1 MSFENYKCV
10 FQCRLML
17 GLVCFMYWWWPQRYH
32 KLERD
37 CISPCVHKCSNFFYQ
52 LAYTKD
58 TGVLKVFT
66 LALDFP
72 MVHGRGD
79 WPIRTIQ
86 IRMTSQRRLSWLA
99 SLFTGIW
106 LTWQFSISVI
116 FLFLF
121 TLSFISSYVI
131 IHFLHNKYSLVI
143 FKHAFYY
150 TLK

>member
-1 MSFENYKCV
+1 M
-10 FQCRLML
+10 
-17 GLVCFMYWWWPQRYH
+17 
-32 KLERD
+32 
-37 CISPCVHKCSNFFYQ
+37 
-52 LAYTKD
+52 
-58 TGVLKVFT
+58 

-86 IRMTSQRRLSWLA
+86 IRMTSSQRRLSWLA

-116 FLFLF
+116 FLLLF

-150 TLK
+150 TLKWYFIYSSVTTIRKKMSTKSYINYFQTCYCKHLGSLVIAFNVTLNAISNFC